1 MKKVPVVIL
10 SGFLGSGKTTLLS
23 KLLNFYEKK
32 GVRPA
37 IIMNEVGDVNLD
49 GQLVNEDVPLREM
62 LSGCI
67 CCTISGDLGMEIQKL
82 VYESSPDLII
92 IEATGVAN
100 PIDIFEAVTEAAL
113 LIPIDIYAMITVLD
127 AGHFQHWYR
136 KGSGKTYHLMRD
148 QIRCA
153 SVLLLNK
160 SDLIHISDLNEL
172 RKIVESINPN
182 ALLYDTVHCQIDF
195 SVLDTVFLEDT
206 FPITLEES
214 YQENTHQ
221 QSVCNHSHHDQ
232 HSQNA
237 AHVHHHSYDHVMVY
251 THYFQHYIDRSGF
264 EQIIRELPESV
275 YRAKGIFTEAGTGQR
290 MMFQFAYRQLE
301 LIPINP
307 QGMVQDVAVFI
318 GEQFPKNELKG
329 LLEQCVTCSAK

>member
-1 MKKVPVVIL
+1 MKKVPVVVL

-23 KLLNFYEKK
+23 KLLDFYEKK

-82 VYESSPDLII
+82 VHESSPDLII

-113 LIPIDIYAMITVLD
+113 LIPIDICAMITVLD
-127 AGHFQHWYR
+127 AGHFQHGYR

-153 SVLLLNK
+153 SVLLHNK
-160 SDLIHISDLNEL
+160 SELIKISDLNEL
-172 RKIVESINPN
+172 RKIIESINPN
-182 ALLYDTVHCQIDF
+182 ALRYDTVHCQIDYSVPGYNLSKRYSSYF
-195 SVLDTVFLEDT
+195 S
-206 FPITLEES
+206 
-214 YQENTHQ
+214 
-221 QSVCNHSHHDQ
+221 
-232 HSQNA
+232 
-237 AHVHHHSYDHVMVY
+237 
-251 THYFQHYIDRSGF
+251 
-264 EQIIRELPESV
+264 
-275 YRAKGIFTEAGTGQR
+275 
-290 MMFQFAYRQLE
+290 
-301 LIPINP
+301 
-307 QGMVQDVAVFI
+307 
-318 GEQFPKNELKG
+318 
-329 LLEQCVTCSAK
+329 